1 MQLKFNFDNF
11 DTWFEIFSVSKLYLH
26 ADDLSNMSLA
36 CNQPSVLPKAK
47 ATCNLATHSGQGPG
61 RKGGPT
67 TVHGVLGEDCWTV
80 AAGVG
85 TGAQRRRGGDP
96 LWAPTA
102 METAH
107 EVAIYIDRFHNLDLF
122 QQG

>member
-1 MQLKFNFDNF
+1 MAQLKFNFDTLRFIAFSNF
-11 DTWFEIFSVSKLYLH
+11 ICMQMISPVFFQT
-26 ADDLSNMSLA
+26 LSCM
-36 CNQPSVLPKAK
+36 QPSVLPK
-47 ATCNLATHSGQGPG
+47 ATCNLATHRGQGPG

-67 TVHGVLGEDCWTV
+67 TVHGVLGEEDCWTV

>member
-1 MQLKFNFDNF
+1 
-11 DTWFEIFSVSKLYLH
+11 
-26 ADDLSNMSLA
+26 
-36 CNQPSVLPKAK
+36 
-47 ATCNLATHSGQGPG
+47 
-61 RKGGPT
+61 
-67 TVHGVLGEDCWTV
+67 LGEEDCWTV

-96 LWAPTA
+96 LWAPIV

>member
-1 MQLKFNFDNF
+1 MAQLKFNFDTLRFIAFSNF
-11 DTWFEIFSVSKLYLH
+11 ICMQMISPVFFQT
-26 ADDLSNMSLA
+26 LSCM
-36 CNQPSVLPKAK
+36 QPSVLPK
-47 ATCNLATHSGQGPG
+47 ATCNLATHRGE
-61 RKGGPT
+61 
-67 TVHGVLGEDCWTV
+67 EDCWTV

-96 LWAPTA
+96 LWAPIV